1 MVGGEFR
8 ALEEA
13 GVDRVLRRAL
23 HLASPQEPSV
33 AEGDWDFVYLLSR
46 IRA

>member
-33 AEGDWDFVYLLSR
+33 AEGDVGLCLPAFSN
-46 IRA
+46 